1 MNLSRVVPIGFV
13 FALLW
18 TLQALA
24 GEVELRVETVLATD
38 PSMPASH
45 PEKGFEGKF
54 NPDLKEQLIRAFPFN
69 SYHLVNRVQRKVQ
82 WGKREDFSLPGGRLL
97 QIAPR
102 EYINHRI
109 ALQIM
114 LMEGSAP
121 SPFMNAALS
130 LPNNGTVFYGGRRY
144 QGGILIIRIGAAV
157 KEE

>member
-1 MNLSRVVPIGFV
+1 MSLSHIAPISCA

-18 TLQALA
+18 TFQALA
-24 GEVELRVETVLATD
+24 QEVELRIETVLATNS
-38 PSMPASH
+38 PVIGRGIT
-45 PEKGFEGKF
+45 KGFEGKF
-54 NPDLKEQLIRAFPFN
+54 NPDLQKQLTSAFPYE
-69 SYHLVNRVQRKVQ
+69 SYQLLERVSRKAQ
-82 WGKREDFSLPGGRLL
+82 LGKREDFSLPGGRLL

-102 EYINHRI
+102 EYTNHRI

-157 KEE
+157 RE

>member
-1 MNLSRVVPIGFV
+1 MSLSRIAPIGFA
-13 FALLW
+13 FALLCAF
-18 TLQALA
+18 QALA
-24 GEVELRVETVLATD
+24 QEVELRIETVLATNSSVIA
-38 PSMPASH
+38 PGLT
-45 PEKGFEGKF
+45 KGLEGKF
-54 NPDLKEQLIRAFPFN
+54 NLDLQKQLASAFPYE
-69 SYHLVNRVQRKVQ
+69 SYQLLERVSRKVQ

-102 EYINHRI
+102 EYTNHRI

-144 QGGILIIRIGAAV
+144 QGGILIIRIGATV
-157 KEE
+157 KE